1 MKSLI
6 EVWQKMLPSLSNEIS
21 DESLALGAKINLF
34 WPLKLYSQKTLFQT
48 ILLLFLALASF
59 KVNEP

>member
-6 EVWQKMLPSLSNEIS
+6 EVSQKMLPSLSNEIS

-34 WPLKLYSQKTLFQT
+34 WPLKLYSQGTLFQT
-48 ILLLFLALASF
+48 FFVTFSGTSF
-59 KVNEP
+59 IQS